1 MSHPVLLCTNS
12 FRDIPLSDLAAS
24 SADWGYDGFEAVV
37 GPGHWDLVTHAKGE
51 GFLETTREL
60 LGRHRLD
67 IPILS
72 AHGLTTVLCDPIGP
86 HSQRILPPHVYG
98 DGEESGVRTRAMV
111 EFLSLLRS
119 AESFGIGLVSGFT
132 GSPIWSRFWTYP
144 TPSAEEVE
152 EGFGLVGSRFQP
164 VLDACL
170 DCGIRFALE
179 IHPGQM
185 AFDIP
190 STERLLESL
199 SGHQALGFTL
209 DPAHLVWQG
218 VDPVQFVRTFA
229 DRIWHVHLRD
239 VTTRLDGGASLIH
252 PMGTGRGY
260 APVEYRAPG
269 RGSVDW
275 ESLGRALARGGY
287 GGALSVEVKDPD
299 LDRTVVAAE
308 SVPWARRLARLISG
322 THGV

>member
-1 MSHPVLLCTNS
+1 MSHPILLCTNS
-12 FRDIPLSDLAAS
+12 FRDIPLSDLAPS

-37 GPGHWDLVTHAKGE
+37 GPGHWDLVTHAKGD
-51 GFLETTREL
+51 GFLESTREL

-86 HSQRILPPHVYG
+86 HSRKILPAHVYG
-98 DGEESGVRTRAMV
+98 DGESIGVRERAMV
-111 EFLSLLRS
+111 EFQALLRS

-144 TPSAEEVE
+144 TPGADEVE
-152 EGFGLVGSRFQP
+152 EAFGLLSTRFQP

-190 STERLLESL
+190 STERLLETL

-218 VDPVQFVRTFA
+218 VDPVQFVQTFA
-229 DRIWHVHLRD
+229 DRIWHVHLKD
-239 VTTRLDGGASLIH
+239 VTTRLDGGSSLIN
-252 PMGTGRGY
+252 PIGSGRGL

-308 SVPWARRLARLISG
+308 AVPWARRLARLLSG